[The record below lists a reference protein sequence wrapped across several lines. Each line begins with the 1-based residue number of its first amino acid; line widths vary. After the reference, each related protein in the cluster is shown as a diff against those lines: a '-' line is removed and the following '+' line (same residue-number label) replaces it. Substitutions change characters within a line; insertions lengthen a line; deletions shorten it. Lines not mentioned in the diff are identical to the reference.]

1 MELSIV
7 DSLDCVSAEDF
18 DRLDSSAGSA
28 ACYQRT
34 RQRERDGRWR
44 CRYLHATD
52 SGRLIAMVPLYTA
65 VGRAW
70 PDPAYDPSTWELPP
84 ELTGDYS
91 PGDCLLV
98 GGFADLRTGFA
109 VAEQAR
115 EPTVLGELL
124 AGIAGFAAQQERCLA
139 FPYLLPDAQPAVTAA
154 TAGRVGWAPLAREAR
169 LARVTDADW
178 YAGMPG
184 DVRRNL
190 RRDQKLIAAAQ
201 IVPSRHSWPEVE
213 ELASEVIAE
222 HNIALGR
229 FDHAEFVKLR
239 NREWDA
245 CPGVELTVFG
255 ASTASVTGFVTAL
268 IWQDR
273 LEAYEIGLRGE
284 HGPQRFAAYLDLVF
298 YQPLRTAQA
307 AGLTDIRLGVTSER
321 VKAGRGAVFADLSG
335 GLLSLPDTR
344 WLAEHALP
352 ALRENRNGELR

>member
-1 MELSIV
+1 VELSIV
-7 DSLDCVSAEDF
+7 DSLERVSAEDF

-44 CRYLHATD
+44 CRYLYAAD
-52 SGRLIAMVPLYTA
+52 GGRLMAMLALYTA
-65 VGRAW
+65 NGRAW
-70 PDPAYDPSTWELPP
+70 PDPAYDPSTWELPAG
-84 ELTGDYS
+84 LRGDYA
-91 PGDCLLV
+91 PGDCVLV

-115 EPTVLGELL
+115 EPAVLGELL
-124 AGIAGFAAQQERCLA
+124 AGIAQFAAEQDRCLV
-139 FPYLLPDAQPAVTAA
+139 FPYLLPDAQQAVTAA
-154 TAGRVGWAPLAREAR
+154 TAGRIGWAPLAREAR
-169 LARVTDADW
+169 LARVSDADW

-184 DVRRNL
+184 EVRRNL
-190 RRDQKLIAAAQ
+190 RRDQKLIAAAG

-213 ELASEVIAE
+213 ELASDVIAE
-222 HNIALGR
+222 HNVALGR
-229 FDHAEFVKLR
+229 FDHAEFVRMR

-321 VKAGRGAVFADLSG
+321 VKAGRGAVFADLRG
-335 GLLSLPDTR
+335 GVLSLADTR
-344 WLAEHALP
+344 CLAAPALP
-352 ALRENRNGELR
+352 ALPDHRDGELR